1 MERKHGTAHQAKSL
15 LFVEE
20 EEVPM
25 LPLHHPAHE
34 QTPLCPTL
42 EQKIVCVHV
51 CVCVFLWVCMR
62 VCECVCLWVWVWYEC
77 TSLELLAGVQIP
89 NWNTLTMCGY

>member
-1 MERKHGTAHQAKSL
+1 MEQPTIAYTF
-15 LFVEE
+15 LFVEEE

-42 EQKIVCVHV
+42 EQKILCVSV
-51 CVCVFLWVCMR
+51 CVCVC
-62 VCECVCLWVWVWYEC
+62 VWYEG
-77 TSLELLAGVQIP
+77 TLLELIAGVQIP
-89 NWNTLTMCGY
+89 NSILL